1 METDF
6 LEPIISRFSCT
17 QAAPE
22 PPFTQG
28 TFMNRRINRRTFC
41 AGLGASAMLSSDI
54 ARAAIAGPGARPN
67 IVYILADDLGWGD
80 IDAYNAHSAI
90 PTPNMNEFAHQS
102 MRFSDM
108 HASSAVCTPSRY
120 SILTGRYCWRSRL
133 KKGVLNGDS
142 ANLIEEGRMTVPS
155 MLKSAGYYT
164 AGVGKWHL
172 GLGDQEKTDFS
183 KPLIPGPVSH
193 GFDYYFGI
201 PASLDMA
208 PYVYFENDHVVE
220 PASITDPGSKNPRG
234 VFWRAGLRAPHFEIP
249 EVLPTLTEKTLDILR
264 ERAAHKQTPFFLY
277 FALPSPH
284 TPWVALPEYRGKSAA
299 GDYGDYVVEV
309 DAMIGRV
316 LDALKHGNL
325 IENTIVIITSDNG
338 ADWKP
343 EDIEKYPHRANAG
356 WRGEKADVWE
366 AGHRIPFM
374 VRWPGHVSANTVS
387 DETVSLTDL
396 MATLAALLHIPLP
409 TNAGEDSF
417 NNLPIWLAQKHQ
429 PVRKTIVD
437 HSIDGMFTIR
447 EGDWKLELGLGSGGF
462 SSPRTVEPAPGGI
475 KGQLYNL
482 ADDPHELYNL
492 WAQRPDIVDRLTK
505 LLDQDKESGH
515 TRY

>member
-1 METDF
+1 
-6 LEPIISRFSCT
+6 
-17 QAAPE
+17 
-22 PPFTQG
+22 
-28 TFMNRRINRRTFC
+28 MNRTLDRRAFC
-41 AGLGASAMLSSDI
+41 SGLGAATVLFGKEMMTQEIITSK
-54 ARAAIAGPGARPN
+54 RPN
-67 IVYILADDLGWGD
+67 VVYILADDLGWGD

-90 PTPNMNEFAHQS
+90 PTPNLNGFARQS
-102 MRFSDM
+102 MRFTDM

-120 SILTGRYCWRSRL
+120 SILTGRYCWRSSL
-133 KKGVLNGDS
+133 KSGVLNGDS
-142 ANLIEEGRMTVPS
+142 PNLIEEGRMTVPS
-155 MLKSAGYYT
+155 MLKQAGYYT

-172 GLGDQEKTDFS
+172 GLGSEEKTDFS
-183 KPLIPGPVSH
+183 KPLTPGPISH

-220 PASITDPGSKNPRG
+220 SATVSDPGSTTPRG
-234 VFWRAGLRAPHFEIP
+234 VFWRGGLRAPHFDIP
-249 EVLPTLTEKTLDILR
+249 KVLPTLTDKTVELVHR
-264 ERAAHKQTPFFLY
+264 RAAHTETPFFLY

-284 TPWVALPEYRGKSAA
+284 TPWVPLPEFRGKSGA

-309 DAMIGRV
+309 DAMVGRV
-316 LDALKHGNL
+316 LDALKTNGMVN
-325 IENTIVIITSDNG
+325 NTIVIIASDNG

-343 EDIEKYPHRANAG
+343 EDIEKYPHRANAQ

-374 VRWPGHVSANTVS
+374 VRWPGHVPVDTVNN
-387 DETVSLTDL
+387 ETASLTDL
-396 MATLAALLHIPLP
+396 MATLAALLNIHLSP
-409 TNAGEDSF
+409 NAGEDSF
-417 NNLPIWLAQKHQ
+417 NNLPLWLNQHHG
-429 PVRKTIVD
+429 PVRKTIID

-462 SSPRTVEPAPGGI
+462 SSPRTVEPVPGGA

-482 ADDPHELYNL
+482 ANDPSESYNL
-492 WAQRPDIVDRLTK
+492 YLQRPDIVNHLTQ
-505 LLDQDKESGH
+505 LLNQYKKSGH

>member
-1 METDF
+1 MEHSG
-6 LEPIISRFSCT
+6 LSRRS
-17 QAAPE
+17 
-22 PPFTQG
+22 
-28 TFMNRRINRRTFC
+28 FC
-41 AGLGASAMLSSDI
+41 AWLSAALLVF
-54 ARAAIAGPGARPN
+54 GPKSFGVAPQSGKRPN

-80 IDAYNAHSAI
+80 LDVYNDHSAI
-90 PTPNMNEFAHQS
+90 PTPNANAFAKEG
-102 MRFSDM
+102 MRFTDM

-120 SILTGRYCWRSRL
+120 SILTGRYSWRSRL

-142 ANLIEEGRMTVPS
+142 PNLIESGRMTVPS
-155 MLKSAGYYT
+155 MLKQSGYYT

-172 GLGDQEKTDFS
+172 GLGSDEKTDFS
-183 KPLIPGPVSH
+183 KPLDPGPNSH

-208 PYVYFENDHVVE
+208 PYVYFENDHLVE
-220 PASITDPGSKNPRG
+220 PATVTDPGSDSPRG
-234 VFWRAGLRAPHFEIP
+234 VFWRSGLRAKDFEIP
-249 EVLPTLTEKTLDILR
+249 KVLPTLTDKAVEIIR
-264 ERAAHKQTPFFLY
+264 ERASITNEPFFLY

-284 TPWVALPEYRGKSAA
+284 TPWVPLPEFQGKSKA

-316 LDALKHGNL
+316 LDTLKATGL
-325 IENTIVIITSDNG
+325 VENTLVIITSDNG

-343 EDIEKYPHRANAG
+343 EDIEHYPHRANAG

-366 AGHRIPFM
+366 AGHRIPFLA
-374 VRWPGHVSANTVS
+374 RWPNHIPSNTVN
-387 DETVSLTDL
+387 DEIGSLTDL
-396 MATLAALLHIPLP
+396 MGTVAALLNISLP
-409 TNAGEDSF
+409 PDAGEDSF
-417 NNLPIWLAQKHQ
+417 NLLPALLRTKHG
-429 PVRKTIVD
+429 PIRETIVD

-447 EGDWKLELGLGSGGF
+447 EGYWKLELGLGSGGF
-462 SSPRTVEPAPGGI
+462 SDPKTVEPVAKGV

-492 WAQRPDIVDRLTK
+492 YGVRPDIVARLIK
-505 LLDQDKESGH
+505 LLDTYKDQGH